1 MKNKYFTIRERVQLE
16 TMLKDNISKK
26 DCAIRLNKSL
36 KTIYNEIERG
46 TVELLNARDWKTYT
60 VYLADVAQRKYDEKC
75 KNKGISHK
83 ATSNKEYLSFLEDMI
98 INKKYSP
105 YAIVQ
110 YMKNNDITFGCD
122 LCEKSIYNY
131 VYRGFIRVKKEQML
145 SPRHNRKQLNRRK
158 VNYNA
163 MKFPSIEQR
172 PNCANERDE
181 FGHWEID
188 TVYSGKGTSKACLLT
203 LTERMT
209 RIEESYLLPDRT
221 AKSIVNVFNFIE
233 KEVGFEAFTKRYK
246 TLTSDNGVE
255 FKDFINICLSP
266 YTGKPRTEQY
276 FTHPYSSYERGT
288 NENHNRMIRRFIP
301 KGMDLFKLTQKQIDD
316 IVDYINNYPRRM
328 FGGLSSKQYYEK
340 HVLGSL
346 VT

>member
-1 MKNKYFTIRERVQLE
+1 
-16 TMLKDNISKK
+16 
-26 DCAIRLNKSL
+26 
-36 KTIYNEIERG
+36 
-46 TVELLNARDWKTYT
+46 
-60 VYLADVAQRKYDEKC
+60 
-75 KNKGISHK
+75 
-83 ATSNKEYLSFLEDMI
+83 MI

-340 HVLGSL
+340 HVLGGL